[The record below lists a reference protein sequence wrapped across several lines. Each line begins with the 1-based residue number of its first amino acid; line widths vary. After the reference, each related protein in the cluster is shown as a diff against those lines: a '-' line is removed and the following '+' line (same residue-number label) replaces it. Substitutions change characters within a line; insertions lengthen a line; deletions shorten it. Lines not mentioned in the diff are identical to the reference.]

1 MSESEQTSS
10 LMESIEHEPFNKKK
24 SIKKRKIIKISILG
38 KSVVGKTSIA
48 FKMKNFSSNL
58 SDEHYPTIEE
68 RLNLTYSYEGKPVE
82 IELLDTA
89 GEDDYQNMMD
99 VWIEFG
105 ECIILVFSLTSKSSF
120 NELDVI
126 YQRIRKIKGDKVYL
140 LMVGNK
146 SDLSQ
151 REVSNEDAI
160 DKAKKWNISYLET
173 SAKTGNNIMNILDIL
188 FNKMEKDNKLH
199 EEDIAKSS
207 DITGDTSLFN
217 STDKTFEEELRKRK
231 CIIITVVTAIILFII
246 GGGLLW
252 KFFSDS

>member
-82 IELLDTA
+82 IELLDIA

-126 YQRIRKIKGDKVYL
+126 YQRIRKIKG
-140 LMVGNK
+140 
-146 SDLSQ
+146 
-151 REVSNEDAI
+151 
-160 DKAKKWNISYLET
+160 
-173 SAKTGNNIMNILDIL
+173 
-188 FNKMEKDNKLH
+188 EKY
-199 EEDIAKSS
+199 IY
-207 DITGDTSLFN
+207 
-217 STDKTFEEELRKRK
+217 
-231 CIIITVVTAIILFII
+231 
-246 GGGLLW
+246 
-252 KFFSDS
+252 